1 MLKNR
6 QEGLTTLHAI
16 WVTLLVLGL
25 FVASWE
31 IAKKSEIITLSE
43 SISFK
48 LYFFSVLTG
57 LIISLRA
64 YPKWAQVLATISWRE
79 TFDMTKHQMI
89 RLALVLFAIIFALK
103 DSAISRVF
111 LSSFLIIVGIT
122 LFFVNYYFPR
132 LICRIIFK
140 ENKIPTLFVGNLNAI
155 LKLNTWLE
163 RKTSLGIEPVGFI
176 TSEQIK
182 ASTKRIP
189 YLGQME
195 DYKRILKENRVG
207 QIIVLQGYVGKN
219 ELRDIVEEAQKQGC
233 RFHVYNNMEEDFNHP
248 LIVNHEGEYTF
259 YTLIDEPLENPIN
272 RILKR
277 TFDIAIS
284 LPIVAF
290 LLPPLFFVVWMLQKR
305 QAPGAVF
312 YTQPRTGITKRTFNI
327 IKFRTMYDLKQDE
340 KARATQARK
349 EDSRIYPIGAL
360 LRKTSLDE
368 IPQFINVLLGDMS
381 VAGPRPHLIKHDE
394 EFSNLLKSYYTR
406 HYVKPGITGLA
417 QTKGYRGEISEF
429 QLLEKRIHFDLE
441 YINHWSFLLD
451 VEIVLIT
458 IWQVIFPPKTAY

>member
-6 QEGLTTLHAI
+6 QEGLTTLHGI
-16 WVTLLVLGL
+16 WVTVLVSGF
-25 FVASWE
+25 FVAYWAVIDRTKI
-31 IAKKSEIITLSE
+31 IALAEPL
-43 SISFK
+43 SFK
-48 LYFFSVLTG
+48 LYFISVFAG
-57 LIISLRA
+57 LMISLRA
-64 YPKWAQVLATISWRE
+64 YSKWSQVLATISWRE
-79 TFDMTKHQMI
+79 TYDMTKHQMI
-89 RLALVLFAIIFALK
+89 RLALILFFMIFAFK
-103 DSAISRVF
+103 ETAISRIF
-111 LSSFLIIVGIT
+111 LGSFLLLIGIL

-132 LICRIIFK
+132 ILCRIIFR
-140 ENKIPTLFVGNLNAI
+140 ENTIPTLFVGNLNAI

-163 RKTSLGIEPVGFI
+163 RKTSLGIAPVGFI
-176 TSEQIK
+176 TSDKIK

-189 YLGQME
+189 YLGQLE

-207 QIIVLQGYVGKN
+207 QIIVLQGYVGKD
-219 ELRDIVEEAQKQGC
+219 ELSNIVEESQKQGC
-233 RFHVYNNMEEDFNHP
+233 RFHVYNNIEEDFNHP
-248 LIVNHEGEYTF
+248 LIANHEGEYTF

-272 RILKR
+272 RIMKR
-277 TFDIAIS
+277 GFDIAVS

-290 LLPPLFFVVWMLQKR
+290 LLPPLFFVVWAAQKR

-327 IKFRTMYDLKQDE
+327 IKFRTMYDFKQDE
-340 KARATQARK
+340 KARAVQAQK
-349 EDSRIYPIGAL
+349 VDLRIYPFGQF

-368 IPQFINVLLGDMS
+368 TPQFINVLLGDMS
-381 VAGPRPHLIKHDE
+381 VAGPRPHLIQHDE
-394 EFSNLLKSYYTR
+394 EFSNMLKSYYTR

-451 VEIVLIT
+451 VEIVIIT
-458 IWQVIFPPKTAY
+458 IWQVLFPPKSAY

>member
-6 QEGLTTLHAI
+6 QEGLTTLHGI
-16 WVTLLVLGL
+16 WVTVMVSSL
-25 FVASWE
+25 FVACW
-31 IAKKSEIITLSE
+31 IIVKRSGIIDFVE
-43 SISFK
+43 PINFN
-48 LYFFSVLTG
+48 LYFGSVLIG
-57 LIISLRA
+57 LVISLRA
-64 YPKWAQVLATISWRE
+64 YSQWAQVLATISWRE
-79 TFDMTKHQMI
+79 TYEMTKHQMI
-89 RLALVLFAIIFALK
+89 RLSLVLFAVIFALK
-103 DSAISRVF
+103 DNAISRLF
-111 LSSFLIIVGIT
+111 LSSFLIIVGVL

-132 LICRIIFK
+132 LLCRLIFK
-140 ENKIPTLFVGNLNAI
+140 ENTIPTLFVGNLNAI

-163 RKTSLGIEPVGFI
+163 RKTSLGIDPVGFI
-176 TSEQIK
+176 TSEKIK

-189 YLGQME
+189 YLGQLE

-207 QIIVLQGYVGKN
+207 QIIVLQGYVGNN
-219 ELRDIVEEAQKQGC
+219 ELENIVAESQKQGC
-233 RFHVYNNMEEDFNHP
+233 RFHVYNNIEQDLNHP
-248 LIVNHEGEYTF
+248 MVVNHEGEYTF

-290 LLPPLFFVVWMLQKR
+290 ALPPLFFLVWMIQKR

-327 IKFRTMYDLKQDE
+327 IKFRTMYDFKQDE
-340 KARATQARK
+340 RARAKQAEK
-349 EDSRIYPIGAL
+349 EDSRIYPFGSF
-360 LRKTSLDE
+360 LRKASLDE
-368 IPQFINVLLGDMS
+368 IPQFINVLIGDMS

-394 EFSNLLKSYYTR
+394 EFSNLLKAYYTR

-429 QLLEKRIHFDLE
+429 QLLEKRVHFDLE
-441 YINHWSFLLD
+441 YINHWSFLMD
-451 VEIVLIT
+451 VEILFVT

>member
-6 QEGLTTLHAI
+6 QEGLTTLHGI
-16 WVTLLVLGL
+16 WVTVLVSGF
-25 FVASWE
+25 FVGYWALVKRTDL
-31 IAKKSEIITLSE
+31 IALAEP
-43 SISFK
+43 ISFK
-48 LYFFSVLTG
+48 LYFFSVFTG
-57 LIISLRA
+57 LVISLRA
-64 YPKWAQVLATISWRE
+64 YSKWSQVLATISWRE
-79 TFDMTKHQMI
+79 TYDMTKHQMI
-89 RLALVLFAIIFALK
+89 RLALILFFMIFALK
-103 DSAISRVF
+103 DTAISRIF
-111 LSSFLIIVGIT
+111 LGSFLFMIGLL

-132 LICRIIFK
+132 ILCRIIFK
-140 ENKIPTLFVGNLNAI
+140 ENTIPTLFVGNLNAI

-163 RKTSLGIEPVGFI
+163 RKTSLGISPVGFI

-189 YLGQME
+189 YLGQLE
-195 DYKRILKENRVG
+195 DYKRILRENRVG
-207 QIIVLQGYVGKN
+207 QIIVLQGYVGK
-219 ELRDIVEEAQKQGC
+219 EKLSDIVEESQKQGC
-233 RFHVYNNMEEDFNHP
+233 RFHIYNNIEEEFSHP
-248 LIVNHEGEYTF
+248 LVVNHEGEYTF

-272 RILKR
+272 RMLKR
-277 TFDIAIS
+277 GFDIAIS

-290 LLPPLFFVVWMLQKR
+290 VLPPLFFMVWAIQKR

-327 IKFRTMYDLKQDE
+327 IKFRTMFDLKQDE
-340 KARATQARK
+340 KARAVQARK
-349 EDSRIYPIGAL
+349 EDTRIYPFGQF

-368 IPQFINVLLGDMS
+368 IPQFINVLIGDMS
-381 VAGPRPHLIKHDE
+381 VAGPRPHLIQHDE

-451 VEIVLIT
+451 VEIVFIT
-458 IWQVIFPPKTAY
+458 VWQVLFPPKSAY

>member
-16 WVTLLVLGL
+16 WVTFLVLGV
-25 FVASWE
+25 FVACWQ
-31 IAKKSEIITLSE
+31 IVKKTNIIELADPV
-43 SISFK
+43 SFK
-48 LYFFSVLTG
+48 MYFFSVLAG
-57 LIISLRA
+57 LAISLRA

-89 RLALVLFAIIFALK
+89 RLGFVLFAVIFALK
-103 DSAISRVF
+103 DQAISRIF
-111 LSSFLIIVGIT
+111 LLSFLIIVGT
-122 LFFVNYYFPR
+122 LLFFVNYYFPR
-132 LICRIIFK
+132 IICRIIFK
-140 ENKIPTLFVGNLNAI
+140 ENTIPTLFVGNLNAI

-176 TSEQIK
+176 TNEQIK

-189 YLGQME
+189 YLGQLE
-195 DYKRILKENRVG
+195 DYQRIMKENRVG
-207 QIIVLQGYVGKN
+207 QIIVLQGYVGKE
-219 ELRDIVEEAQKQGC
+219 ELGNIVEEAQKQGC

-290 LLPPLFFVVWMLQKR
+290 ALPPLFFIVWMVQKR

-327 IKFRTMYDLKQDE
+327 IKFRTMYDFKQDE
-340 KARATQARK
+340 RSRAVQAQR
-349 EDSRIYPIGAL
+349 EDTRIYPLGTL

-368 IPQFINVLLGDMS
+368 IPQFINVLIGDMS

-458 IWQVIFPPKTAY
+458 IWQVLFPPKSAY

>member
-349 EDSRIYPIGAL
+349 EDSRIYPLGAL

>member
-6 QEGLTTLHAI
+6 QEGLTTLHGI
-16 WVTLLVLGL
+16 WVTVLVSGF
-25 FVASWE
+25 FVGYWALVKRTDL
-31 IAKKSEIITLSE
+31 IALAEP
-43 SISFK
+43 ISFK
-48 LYFFSVLTG
+48 LYFFSVFTG
-57 LIISLRA
+57 LVISLRA
-64 YPKWAQVLATISWRE
+64 YSKWSQVLATISWRE
-79 TFDMTKHQMI
+79 TYDMTKHQMI
-89 RLALVLFAIIFALK
+89 RLALILFFMIFALK
-103 DSAISRVF
+103 DNAISRIF
-111 LSSFLIIVGIT
+111 LGSFLFMIGVL

-132 LICRIIFK
+132 ILCRIIFK
-140 ENKIPTLFVGNLNAI
+140 ENTIPTLFVGNLNAI

-163 RKTSLGIEPVGFI
+163 RKTSLGISPVGFI

-189 YLGQME
+189 YLGQLE
-195 DYKRILKENRVG
+195 DYKRILRENRVG
-207 QIIVLQGYVGKN
+207 QIIVLQGYVGK
-219 ELRDIVEEAQKQGC
+219 EKLSDIVEESQKQGC
-233 RFHVYNNMEEDFNHP
+233 RFQIYNNIEEEFSHP
-248 LIVNHEGEYTF
+248 LVVNHEGEYTF

-272 RILKR
+272 RMLKR
-277 TFDIAIS
+277 GFDIAIS

-290 LLPPLFFVVWMLQKR
+290 LLPPLFFMVWAIQKR

-327 IKFRTMYDLKQDE
+327 IKFRTMFDLKQDE
-340 KARATQARK
+340 KARAVQARK
-349 EDSRIYPIGAL
+349 EDTRIYPFGQF

-368 IPQFINVLLGDMS
+368 IPQFINVLIGDMS
-381 VAGPRPHLIKHDE
+381 VAGPRPHLIQHDE

-451 VEIVLIT
+451 VEIVFIT
-458 IWQVIFPPKTAY
+458 VWQVLFPPKSAY

>member
-16 WVTLLVLGL
+16 WVTFLVLGV
-25 FVASWE
+25 FVACWL
-31 IAKKSEIITLSE
+31 IVQKTEIIE
-43 SISFK
+43 MADPISFK
-48 LYFFSVLTG
+48 MYFFSVLAG
-57 LIISLRA
+57 LAISLRA
-64 YPKWAQVLATISWRE
+64 YPKWAQILATISWRE

-89 RLALVLFAIIFALK
+89 RLGFVLFAMIFALK
-103 DSAISRVF
+103 DQAISRIF
-111 LSSFLIIVGIT
+111 LLSFLVIVGT
-122 LFFVNYYFPR
+122 LLFFVNYYFPR
-132 LICRIIFK
+132 IICRIIFK
-140 ENKIPTLFVGNLNAI
+140 ENTIPTLFVGNLNAI

-176 TSEQIK
+176 TNEQIK

-189 YLGQME
+189 YLGQLE
-195 DYKRILKENRVG
+195 DYKRIMKENRVG
-207 QIIVLQGYVGKN
+207 QIIVLQGYVGKE
-219 ELRDIVEEAQKQGC
+219 ELGNIVEEAQKQGC

-290 LLPPLFFVVWMLQKR
+290 MLPPLFFFVWMVQKR

-340 KARATQARK
+340 KSRAVQASK
-349 EDSRIYPIGAL
+349 EDSRIYPLGAL

-368 IPQFINVLLGDMS
+368 IPQFINVLIGDMS

-441 YINHWSFLLD
+441 YINRWSFLLD

-458 IWQVIFPPKTAY
+458 IWQVLFPPKSAY

>member
-16 WVTLLVLGL
+16 WVTFLVLGL
-25 FVASWE
+25 FVACWHLVE
-31 IAKKSEIITLSE
+31 RTEVIEMADP
-43 SISFK
+43 ISFK
-48 LYFFSVLTG
+48 LYFFSVFAG
-57 LIISLRA
+57 LVISLRA

-89 RLALVLFAIIFALK
+89 RLGFVLFAMIFALK
-103 DSAISRVF
+103 DQAISRVF
-111 LSSFLIIVGIT
+111 LLSFLVIVGTT

-132 LICRIIFK
+132 IICRIIFK
-140 ENKIPTLFVGNLNAI
+140 ENTIPTLFVGNLNAI

-176 TSEQIK
+176 TNEQIK

-189 YLGQME
+189 YLGQLE
-195 DYKRILKENRVG
+195 DYKRIMKENRVG
-207 QIIVLQGYVGKN
+207 QIIVLQGYVGKE
-219 ELRDIVEEAQKQGC
+219 ELGNIVEAAQKQGC

-277 TFDIAIS
+277 TFDIVVS

-290 LLPPLFFVVWMLQKR
+290 VLPPLFFLVWVMQKK

-340 KARATQARK
+340 KSRAVQAQK
-349 EDSRIYPIGAL
+349 EDSRIYPLGAL

-368 IPQFINVLLGDMS
+368 IPQFINVLIGDMS

-429 QLLEKRIHFDLE
+429 QQLEKRIHFDLE
-441 YINHWSFLLD
+441 YINRWSFLLD
-451 VEIVLIT
+451 VEIVFIT
-458 IWQVIFPPKTAY
+458 VWQVLFPPKTAY